1 MAWREACSLGL
12 ELEQLRGRS
21 ALRQRR
27 LIEAIDPEDATRVW
41 VAGRELRNFC
51 GNDYL
56 GLSAHPALREAA
68 TECMRRFGLGAGAA
82 HLVTGH
88 SHEHHALEEELAA
101 FTHRE
106 RALLC
111 STGYMANLGAVSAF
125 AAAHELV
132 LADRLSHA
140 SLLDGARLSGARLRR
155 YAHADAAGAERLLV
169 AAARARPAALIL
181 TDGVFSMDGDIAPL
195 AALASLARRHGVGL
209 LVDDAHGI
217 GVLGASG
224 GGALEAAGLS
234 ASDVPLLIGTLGKAC
249 GTFGAFVAGDAA
261 VIDYLMQRAR
271 SYIYTTALPPA
282 VAAASRAALRVVQS
296 ESWRRER
303 LRAHVTRWRA
313 AAAALELP
321 LLPSTTAIQPLIVGD
336 SAAAM
341 ALSEALMAR
350 GFWVAAIRPPTV
362 APGSARL
369 RITLSAAHR
378 ERDIDELAETLGS
391 LWRSWS
397 AP

>member
-1 MAWREACSLGL
+1 
-12 ELEQLRGRS
+12 
-21 ALRQRR
+21 
-27 LIEAIDPEDATRVW
+27 
-41 VAGRELRNFC
+41 
-51 GNDYL
+51 
-56 GLSAHPALREAA
+56 
-68 TECMRRFGLGAGAA
+68 
-82 HLVTGH
+82 
-88 SHEHHALEEELAA
+88 
-101 FTHRE
+101 
-106 RALLC
+106 
-111 STGYMANLGAVSAF
+111 
-125 AAAHELV
+125 
-132 LADRLSHA
+132 
-140 SLLDGARLSGARLRR
+140 
-155 YAHADAAGAERLLV
+155 
-169 AAARARPAALIL
+169 LIL
-181 TDGVFSMDGDIAPL
+181 TDGVFSMDGDLAPL
-195 AALASLARRHGVGL
+195 AALASLARRHGAGL

-224 GGALEAAGLS
+224 GGALEAAGLGTS
-234 ASDVPLLIGTLGKAC
+234 EVPLLIGTLGKAC

-261 VIDYLMQRAR
+261 VIDCLMQRAR

-282 VAAASRAALRVVQS
+282 VAAASRAALRVIES

-303 LRAHVTRWRA
+303 LGAHVTRWRA

-321 LLPSTTAIQPLIVGD
+321 LLASTTAIQPLIVGD

-378 ERDIDELAETLGS
+378 ERDIDELAETLGA
-391 LWRSWS
+391 LWRARG